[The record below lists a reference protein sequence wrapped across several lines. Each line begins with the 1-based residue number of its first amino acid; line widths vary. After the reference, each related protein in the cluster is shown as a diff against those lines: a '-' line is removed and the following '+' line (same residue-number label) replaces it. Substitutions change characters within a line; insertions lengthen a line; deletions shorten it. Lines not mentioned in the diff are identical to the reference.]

1 MKSGIQIRLL
11 LLALISFAAL
21 LAGCAISDSTTGSR
35 PEQSRTPRA
44 TTGPS
49 TPPAPSFTTLRATL
63 TYRSAEGTTLSRST
77 FACDAAGN
85 WSLRPESGAQEE
97 GSGETLS
104 EVYNARHHRL
114 VETFRN
120 PSGRLVSYVFD
131 DVWPYEEQTAMPGGG
146 GSMMLGEAWVVR
158 AAALE
163 GDPPLAVEDVVADGR
178 PAWRVVFERLPG
190 PLEDVSL
197 TVDQESGLPLA
208 WNVPL
213 QEVGFSD
220 GGYSGSLTDLRL
232 DEPLPPKTFSAEP
245 PAGARVEYLLKAE
258 LFCGLDDVA
267 SRVGFRPFVP
277 ARRAIPHGYRL
288 TDVATDGRTPAE
300 FFGWSEPELQ
310 GPDSNQFLRY
320 RRVGF
325 DSFTVQVAS
334 TLVPGEPDETVS
346 ELKHLT
352 SGIAQQSRRLTAGA
366 FAGRTAHTWFYG
378 NGANLVVVG
387 RRHVA
392 FISGTLTRQQLYEVA
407 EGLRQR

>member
-1 MKSGIQIRLL
+1 MRRICLSSLATA
-11 LLALISFAAL
+11 LALGVALAA
-21 LAGCAISDSTTGSR
+21 CAISDSTTGSR
-35 PEQSRTPRA
+35 PEQSRTPQA

-49 TPPAPSFTTLRATL
+49 TPPAPSFTTLSATL
-63 TYRSAEGTTLSRST
+63 TYRSPEGTILSRST
-77 FACDAAGN
+77 FACDAGGN
-85 WSLRPESGAQEE
+85 WSLRPERGAQEE
-97 GSGETLS
+97 GTGQTLS

-114 VETFRN
+114 VRIVRA

-163 GDPPLAVEDVVADGR
+163 GDPPLAVEEVVADGR
-178 PAWRVVFERLPG
+178 SAWRVVFERLRG
-190 PLEDVSL
+190 VEDVSL
-197 TVDQESGLPLA
+197 TVDQETGFPVA
-208 WNVPL
+208 WSFPL
-213 QEVGFSD
+213 QERYDTTV

-232 DEPLPPKTFSAEP
+232 DEHLSRETFAAEP
-245 PAGARVEYLLKAE
+245 PADARVEYLLEAE

-288 TDVATDGRTPAE
+288 TDVATDGRAPAE
-300 FFGWSEPELQ
+300 FFGWSERELQ
-310 GPDSNQFLRY
+310 GSDSNQFLRY
-320 RRVGF
+320 RRVAS

-334 TLVPGEPDETVS
+334 TLLPGEPDEAVL
-346 ELKHLT
+346 ELKHLR
-352 SGIAQQSRRLTAGA
+352 GIAQQTRRLAAGA
-366 FAGRTAHTWFYG
+366 FAGRTAHTWFDN